1 MVKNNLETQLR
12 LEIKEQLSKVTKAN
26 SPNVY
31 AAIHNA
37 NGSLNLNGYARI
49 ESKLVQKIIS
59 GQLTPAAAVPQL
71 EQEFDLM

>member
-1 MVKNNLETQLR
+1 MAKNDLEYQLR

-26 SPNVY
+26 SPNIY
-31 AAIHNA
+31 SAIRSA
-37 NGSLNLNGYARI
+37 NGNLNVNGYTRI

-71 EQEFDLM
+71 EQELDLL